1 MEEQTAA
8 LIKKYKQQH
17 LSACVATFE
26 LQGFLTKPLV

>member
-17 LSACVATFE
+17 LSACVAE
-26 LQGFLTKPLV
+26 WQGFPTKPLV